1 MSHTKNLSAEEAL
14 NKLLK
19 GNEEYLNFNK
29 FSGDI
34 SNLKREDTFKNGQH
48 PFALVITCSDSRV
61 IPEAIFNQGIGQIFV
76 IRIAGNI
83 VDEYAL
89 GSIEYGVEHLGI
101 NLVMVLGHTNCG
113 AVGAALEEGTPTGPI
128 GSLVKEIRLNIRDE
142 KDPTRASIA
151 NVRGS
156 IDKIIRNK
164 VAGQAKIVGALY
176 DINCGK
182 VTLL

>member
-1 MSHTKNLSAEEAL
+1 MSHSPNLTAEEAL
-14 NKLLK
+14 TKLVK
-19 GNEEYLNFNK
+19 GNEAYLSLKRNE
-29 FSGDI
+29 GDI
-34 SNLKREDTFKNGQH
+34 SPEKRKDTYSNGQH
-48 PFALVITCSDSRV
+48 PFALIITCSDSRV
-61 IPEAIFNQGIGQIFV
+61 IPEAIFNQGIGELFV

-83 VDEYAL
+83 ADEYAL

-113 AVGAALEEGTPTGPI
+113 AVGAALESETPNGPI
-128 GSLVKEIRLNIRDE
+128 GSLVKEIRFNIKDE
-142 KDPTRASIA
+142 KDPTKASIA

-164 VAGQAKIVGALY
+164 VAGHAKIVGALY

>member
-1 MSHTKNLSAEEAL
+1 MSHSKNLSADEAL
-14 NKLLK
+14 SKLLK
-19 GNEEYLNFNK
+19 GNEEYLNSNK
-29 FSGDI
+29 FSGDV

-113 AVGAALEEGTPTGPI
+113 AVGAALEEETPTGPI
-128 GSLVKEIRLNIRDE
+128 GSLVKEIRFNIKDE
-142 KDPTRASIA
+142 KDPTKASIA

-156 IDKIIRNK
+156 INKIIASK
-164 VAGQAKIVGALY
+164 VAGNAKVIGAIY
-176 DINCGK
+176 DIDCGK
-182 VTLL
+182 VLTL